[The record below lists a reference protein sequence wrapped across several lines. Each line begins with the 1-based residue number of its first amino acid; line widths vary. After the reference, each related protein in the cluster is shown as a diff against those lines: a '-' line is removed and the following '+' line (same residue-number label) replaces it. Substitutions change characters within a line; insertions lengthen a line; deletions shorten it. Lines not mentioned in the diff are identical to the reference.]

1 MFEHILLDGI
11 ERDLRTAFD
20 AAATGFMV
28 LARSRT
34 KERVMARIPRLCAK
48 EQGKRL
54 AEVAKE
60 IAEDDTR
67 SYDGHFRGY
76 MKGW

>member
-1 MFEHILLDGI
+1 MGLRGISGLHSMRLLYY
-11 ERDLRTAFD
+11 
-20 AAATGFMV
+20 TGLMV
-28 LARSRT
+28 LAPARSRT